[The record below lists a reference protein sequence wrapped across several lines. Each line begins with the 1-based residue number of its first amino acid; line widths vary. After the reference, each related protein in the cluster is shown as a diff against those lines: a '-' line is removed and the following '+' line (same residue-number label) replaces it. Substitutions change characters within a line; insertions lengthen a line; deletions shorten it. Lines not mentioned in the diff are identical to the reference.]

1 MRNPTMIKTTA
12 IYVPGAPRRKH
23 PPMYEMVDAEPHSQH
38 NQDRMDDYHENIAS
52 KPNKASGVDSTKR
65 INELNPTKTLP
76 QASTVNTETMG
87 PG

>member
-1 MRNPTMIKTTA
+1 MIKTTA

-23 PPMYEMVDAEPHSQH
+23 PPMYEMVDVEPHSQH
-38 NQDRMDDYHENIAS
+38 NQDKMDHYHKEVIGEQR
-52 KPNKASGVDSTKR
+52 KPSGVDATKR

-76 QASTVNTETMG
+76 QASAVNTETMG